1 MDAAAYA
8 MDPRRQGKIRA
19 AAEAAFLRVGGR
31 EGCADGC
38 CGPLCGKEKMKKS
51 KNPLAKAGQLVYNI
65 IVARSRGTC

>member
-19 AAEAAFLRVGGR
+19 AAEAAFLRVGGGR
-31 EGCADGC
+31 DARTVVVGRFA
-38 CGPLCGKEKMKKS
+38 GKEKMKKS